1 MQRRILVLLI
11 GLALLMMAV
20 VPAALAGPNGTDRSF
35 KGAASGEALYGY
47 GDGEGTYGLSN
58 VFDCDEGA
66 YLEEEDPDV
75 AEFFRVTTFA
85 SVTGTASHMGRVH
98 LEFAHC
104 PHPETGPVAG
114 QLGIVA
120 ANGDVLYGEYHGLP
134 DESIIVTFLPE
145 MTEARPFCGLLNDV
159 PCESTG
165 RFAEAS
171 GTTIL
176 EFGAEPSDEEDP
188 FQPWSWWGNWRGEIS
203 Y

>member
-11 GLALLMMAV
+11 GLALLMLAAV
-20 VPAALAGPNGTDRSF
+20 PTALAGPNGTDRPF
-35 KGAASGEALYGY
+35 RGAASGEVLYGY
-47 GDGEGTYGLSN
+47 EDGLGTYGLSN
-58 VFDCDEGA
+58 VFDCDEGKD
-66 YLEEEDPDV
+66 LPEEWADY
-75 AEFFRVTTFA
+75 FRVTTFA
-85 SVTGTASHMGRVH
+85 STTGTASHLGRVH

-104 PHPETGPVAG
+104 PHPETGPVDG
-114 QLGIVA
+114 QLGMVA
-120 ANGDVLYGEYHGLP
+120 ANGDVLYGEYDGRE
-134 DESIIVTFLPE
+134 DGSILITFLPE
-145 MTEARPFCGLLNDV
+145 MTEARPLCGLLNDV

-176 EFGAEPSDEEDP
+176 EFGAEPSDEEDL